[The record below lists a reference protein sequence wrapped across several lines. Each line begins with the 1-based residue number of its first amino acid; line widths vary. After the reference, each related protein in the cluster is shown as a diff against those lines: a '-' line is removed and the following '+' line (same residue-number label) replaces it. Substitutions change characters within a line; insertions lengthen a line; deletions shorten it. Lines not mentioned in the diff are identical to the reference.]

1 MPVRSLHSSVFK
13 WPNEQ
18 DVDRAIRQWAA
29 EIGQHHTDIRQI
41 GYTGS
46 YARGDWGVGSDLD
59 VLIVVDESHQP
70 FMQRALAWD
79 TSALPIPTDVMV
91 YTQREWVAMARQ
103 NSRFYREAASQAVWV
118 YERPQDLPA
127 PCTVEKPADLS

>member
-1 MPVRSLHSSVFK
+1 MPVRSLHSSVFR

-18 DVDRAIRQWAA
+18 DVDRAMRQWAA
-29 EIGQHHTDIRQI
+29 EITQHDTNIRRV

-59 VLIVVDESHQP
+59 VLIVVDESQQP

-79 TSALPIPTDVMV
+79 TSDLPVPTDVMV
-91 YTQREWVAMARQ
+91 YTQSEWVAMARQ
-103 NSRFYREAASQAVWV
+103 NSRFYREAARRAVWV
-118 YERPQDLPA
+118 YERPQDSPES
-127 PCTVEKPADLS
+127 P